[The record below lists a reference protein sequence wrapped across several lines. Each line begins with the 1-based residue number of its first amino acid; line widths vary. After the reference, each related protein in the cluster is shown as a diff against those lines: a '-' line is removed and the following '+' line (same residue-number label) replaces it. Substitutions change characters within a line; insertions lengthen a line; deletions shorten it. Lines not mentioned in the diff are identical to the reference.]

1 LKGYAEYSYISAS
14 ADIPAYRRLTLAT
27 RHPAIQ
33 RSRWA
38 CAACF
43 HFTQSS
49 TTITPLRAYDVALMN
64 DSAEARAARQ
74 TETVP
79 TLREPGVTIGVAS
92 ASAGRSNPS
101 GSVRQHLRR
110 INQSSQHIPWP
121 FVARSFGSH
130 AAVHK
135 HRISGFARH
144 WLGQT
149 HVHCLQGT
157 IANRCDG
164 FRPVSLHSCCIH
176 TRNVRLCKACLRRR
190 IAKDSETLVTDCSS
204 IGTIRAPPLLYYFV
218 PFPPAH
224 SQLSITLRRSYMAQH
239 PPVCLTLTS

>member
-1 LKGYAEYSYISAS
+1 MPVLGGATHQDPSANIYGESISHRS
-14 ADIPAYRRLTLAT
+14 ISPGPLWRVRSDHTRL
-27 RHPAIQ
+27 
-33 RSRWA
+33 
-38 CAACF
+38 
-43 HFTQSS
+43 
-49 TTITPLRAYDVALMN
+49 Y
-64 DSAEARAARQ
+64 
-74 TETVP
+74 
-79 TLREPGVTIGVAS
+79 
-92 ASAGRSNPS
+92 
-101 GSVRQHLRR
+101 
-110 INQSSQHIPWP
+110 
-121 FVARSFGSH
+121 
-130 AAVHK
+130 K
-135 HRISGFARH
+135 HRIPGFARH
-144 WLGQT
+144 GLGQT

-190 IAKDSETLVTDCSS
+190 IAKDSEALVTDCSS